1 MSEQRVLVLQKSL
14 IGTCALAA
22 LILLVSFYSVVHG
35 AVDRAARHR
44 LAAAEAPA
52 VATAHTPSAQHANAA
67 ALVARIG
74 N

>member
-22 LILLVSFYSVVHG
+22 LILLVSFYSVVHA

-44 LAAAEAPA
+44 VAAEAPA
-52 VATAHTPSAQHANAA
+52 AATAHAPSAQHANAA